1 VNSYEVLIL
10 GAGGAGMMCAI
21 HAASRGRKVAILE
34 MGSKP
39 GGKIIISGG
48 GRCNFTNLRA
58 TPKNYVSKN
67 EHFCKS
73 ALSRFL
79 PEDFIQ
85 MVKDHGIA
93 FHERKHGQLFCDESA
108 QQLIDMLVKEC
119 KSVGVEFFFSR
130 KISAVHKVEDQFEV
144 VTDHGLFKAGSVV
157 VATGGLSIPKMGATG
172 IGYEIAKSF
181 GHTIIETAPALDG
194 FTFGPKERET
204 LSGFSGVAL
213 DVEMAS
219 NGMMFR
225 ENVLFT
231 HVGLSGPTSLQVS
244 LHWSPGDLVTIN
256 FLPQFTRTELYD
268 WFLERKS
275 SKAEIKNVMLEILP
289 KRLTERFV
297 ELYLPEGVLL
307 PNITKAD
314 LQNFCEKLQNWTFI
328 PQSTV
333 GYNKAEVTRGGVN
346 TDEVSSKTMESKKE
360 SGLYFIGEVVDV
372 TGWLGGFN
380 YQWAWASGAAAGA
393 VV

>member
-1 VNSYEVLIL
+1 
-10 GAGGAGMMCAI
+10 MMCAI
-21 HAASRGRKVAILE
+21 HAASRGRRVALLD

-58 TPKNYVSKN
+58 TPKNYVSQN

-73 ALSRFL
+73 AMSRFL

-85 MVKDHGIA
+85 MVKNHGIA

-119 KSVGVEFFFSR
+119 QSAGAEFFFSR
-130 KISAVHKVEDQFEV
+130 KISAVHKTANGFEV
-144 VTDHGLFKAGSVV
+144 ETDHGKFLGESVV

-181 GHTIIETAPALDG
+181 GHTIVPTAPALDG

-213 DVEMAS
+213 DVEMS
-219 NGMMFR
+219 TNGIMFR

-244 LHWSPGDLVTIN
+244 LHWNPGDTVSIN
-256 FLPQFTRTELYD
+256 FLPQFTRAELYD
-268 WFLERKS
+268 WFMERKS

-289 KRLTERFV
+289 KRLSERFV

-307 PNITKAD
+307 PNITKVD
-314 LQNFCEKLQNWTFI
+314 LQRFCEKLQNWTFI

-346 TDEVSSKTMESKKE
+346 TDEISSKTMESKK
-360 SGLYFIGEVVDV
+360 SPGLYFIGEVVDV

>member
-1 VNSYEVLIL
+1 MNQFDVLIL

-21 HAASRGRKVAILE
+21 HAASRGRRVALLD

-58 TPKNYVSKN
+58 TYKNYVSKN
-67 EHFCKS
+67 QHFCRS
-73 ALSRFL
+73 ALSRYL

-85 MVKDHGIA
+85 MVKDYGISY
-93 FHERKHGQLFCDESA
+93 HERKHGQLFCDETA
-108 QQLIDMLVKEC
+108 QQLIDMLVSQC
-119 KSVGVEFFFSR
+119 KQAGAEFYFSR
-130 KISAVHKVEDQFEV
+130 KISSVKKIESGFEV
-144 VTDHGLFKAGSVV
+144 ETDHGNFCSQSVV

-172 IGYEIAKSF
+172 IGYEIAKHF
-181 GHTIIETAPALDG
+181 GHTIVETAPALDG
-194 FTFGPKERET
+194 FTFATREREIFN
-204 LSGFSGVAL
+204 GFSGVAL
-213 DVEMAS
+213 EIEMS
-219 NGMMFR
+219 TQGMMFR

-244 LHWSPGDLVTIN
+244 LHWNPGETVSIN
-256 FLPQFTRTELYD
+256 FLPQLSREELYD
-268 WFLERKS
+268 WFMERKS
-275 SKAEIKNVMLEILP
+275 SKAEIKNVMLELLP
-289 KRLTERFV
+289 KRLSERFV
-297 ELYLPEGVLL
+297 ELYLPPGVLL
-307 PNITKAD
+307 PNITKID

-346 TDEVSSKTMESKKE
+346 TDEVSSKTMESKKV
-360 SGLYFIGEVVDV
+360 SGLYFIGEVLDV

-380 YQWAWASGAAAGA
+380 YQWAWASGAAAGEA
-393 VV
+393 V